1 VSTLGKTVGIPGTS
15 RRAITAGSYA
25 DKDRFINVTG
35 MQTIAPLSTLSGV
48 GSLSG
53 FSSLGP
59 TRDGRIKPDIAAPG
73 EWIGSSLAGG
83 IQATRGTSF
92 TERDG
97 VHGDIRGTSMA
108 TPHVAGTAALLF
120 GINPALSGPEIKAAM
135 QRSARSDSFTG
146 VPGPLPNTFYGYG
159 KLRAPEA
166 GYQAASM
173 VTDLGATSSTSFGG
187 SDSLYVDTY
196 NVYRGSIPGLS
207 ATVYGTCFLNGLSSP
222 LFVDPANPPR
232 GQAFFYL
239 VTGVHAGVEGILG
252 VDGGG
257 SIEPNNSPCL

>member
-1 VSTLGKTVGIPGTS
+1 PTVAPRNGTWTIRITTNALASPAPSFDLWDESDAAATGFVSLAVSNLGKTVGIPGTS

-35 MQTIAPLSTLSGV
+35 MQTNASLSTVSGV

-83 IQATRGTSF
+83 IQATRGTSL

-97 VHGDIRGTSMA
+97 VHGDISDTSMA

-120 GINPALSGPEIKAAM
+120 GINPAL
-135 QRSARSDSFTG
+135 
-146 VPGPLPNTFYGYG
+146 
-159 KLRAPEA
+159 
-166 GYQAASM
+166 
-173 VTDLGATSSTSFGG
+173 
-187 SDSLYVDTY
+187 
-196 NVYRGSIPGLS
+196 
-207 ATVYGTCFLNGLSSP
+207 
-222 LFVDPANPPR
+222 
-232 GQAFFYL
+232 
-239 VTGVHAGVEGILG
+239 
-252 VDGGG
+252 
-257 SIEPNNSPCL
+257 